1 MQQKVCEWSNIVN
14 LEGDKLINVTADLS
28 KLSNLVY
35 HDVVKKLCK
44 II

>member
-1 MQQKVCEWSNIVN
+1 MQQKVSEWSNIVN

-28 KLSNLVY
+28 KLSNLVC